1 MRVRSPI
8 WILQEVLRGVAA
20 GEKVDL
26 GASRAQLLGIRD
38 QLVAQGR
45 ATRTDLLSYVDPY
58 LRVLDVLEAE
68 GFEPAWHLFTEALCA
83 MLGLGTI

>member
-1 MRVRSPI
+1 MKVRSPI
-8 WILQEVLRGVAA
+8 WILQEVFRGVAA

-26 GASRAQLLGIRD
+26 GATRAQLLGIRD

-45 ATRTDLLSYVDPY
+45 ATRADLLGYVDPY

-68 GFEPAWHLFTEALCA
+68 GPEPAWRLFSQALVS
-83 MLGLGTI
+83 MFDSRTF